1 MKNIFKNEVA
11 KVVSLAVLASTAVLG
26 SLVYLT
32 TDGVDIR
39 SSAVDVEQNYVVTES
54 KLDSSQVYNKDD
66 SKDDNKDDSKD
77 DSQADSKD
85 DSQDNIENKTGNI
98 SKKNSENT
106 SKQSIKDVDTKKV
119 DNNSDTNTKVDVKSE
134 THTIDNYSGPAP
146 TAEDPVEMTNTQG
159 TNKDNSAGYRCGA
172 TLYAYDKAIYLS
184 ENDMMLMCTVV
195 SSETGYCED
204 QAQKAVAH
212 TILNRLI
219 SDNFP
224 NTMYEVV
231 TQENQYTAIHS
242 YFDGQYRDGLYPGS
256 ELWNNTMRLCY
267 EAVSEW
273 DFTGG
278 AVAYYNP
285 EMIGYNAWFESLTL
299 TYVDK
304 YGRFFKI

>member
-39 SSAVDVEQNYVVTES
+39 SSAVDAGQKYVVTES
-54 KLDSSQVYNKDD
+54 KLDSSQDA
-66 SKDDNKDDSKD
+66 SKN
-77 DSQADSKD
+77 DSKD
-85 DSQDNIENKTGNI
+85 DSQDDIKTKTENI
-98 SKKNSENT
+98 SKKYSENA
-106 SKQSIKDVDTKKV
+106 SEQSIKEVDTEKV
-119 DNNSDTNTKVDVKSE
+119 DNSSDTDTEVAVETE
-134 THTIDNYSGPAP
+134 THTIDNYSGPVP
-146 TAEDPVEMTNTQG
+146 TAEDPVEMTNTQE
-159 TNKDNSAGYRCGA
+159 TNEDYSAGYRCGA

-184 ENDMMLMCTVV
+184 ENDMVLMCTVV

-219 SDNFP
+219 SDDFP

-256 ELWNNTMRLCY
+256 DLWNNTMRLCY

-273 DFTGG
+273 DFTCG

-285 EMIGYNAWFESLTL
+285 EMIGYNEWFESLTL
-299 TYVDK
+299 TYVDQ

>member
-39 SSAVDVEQNYVVTES
+39 SSAVDAGQKYVVTES
-54 KLDSSQVYNKDD
+54 KIDSSQDD
-66 SKDDNKDDSKD
+66 
-77 DSQADSKD
+77 
-85 DSQDNIENKTGNI
+85 IETKTGNI
-98 SKKNSENT
+98 SKKYSENV
-106 SKQSIKDVDTKKV
+106 SEQSAKEVDTEKVDTEKV
-119 DNNSDTNTKVDVKSE
+119 DNSSDTNTEVAVETE
-134 THTIDNYSGPAP
+134 THTIDSYSGPVP
-146 TAEDPVEMTNTQG
+146 TAEDPVEMTNTQE
-159 TNKDNSAGYRCGA
+159 TDEDYSEGYRCGT

-184 ENDMMLMCTVV
+184 ENDMILMCTVV

-219 SDNFP
+219 SDDFP
-224 NTMYEVV
+224 DTMYEVV

-242 YFDGQYRDGLYPGS
+242 YFDGQYREGLYPGS

-273 DFTGG
+273 DFTCG

-285 EMIGYNAWFESLTL
+285 EMIGYNEWFESLTL
-299 TYVDK
+299 TYVDQ